1 MTRERSATTRTVL
14 DSLRTLLVWALSLA
28 LRWERFHAL
37 QIPGFALLLAGAAL
51 YNGLLRALL
60 PRRSDGN
67 ATDGNAD
74 ARNADAGNADGNE
87 EEREALLSE
96 DGAAINQG

>member
-14 DSLRTLLVWALSLA
+14 DSLRMLLVWALSLA

-37 QIPGFALLLAGAAL
+37 QIPGFVLLLAGTAH

-60 PRRSDGN
+60 PRRSG
-67 ATDGNAD
+67 G
-74 ARNADAGNADGNE
+74 NADAGNADGNE
-87 EEREALLSE
+87 EEREALLRE
-96 DGAAINQG
+96 DGAAVNQG

>member
-1 MTRERSATTRTVL
+1 MTRERSATTRAVL

-28 LRWERFHAL
+28 LRWERLHAL
-37 QIPGFALLLAGAAL
+37 QIPGFVLLLAGAAL

-67 ATDGNAD
+67 AA
-74 ARNADAGNADGNE
+74 ARNADGNK
-87 EEREALLSE
+87 EEREALLSK
-96 DGAAINQG
+96 DSAAINQG